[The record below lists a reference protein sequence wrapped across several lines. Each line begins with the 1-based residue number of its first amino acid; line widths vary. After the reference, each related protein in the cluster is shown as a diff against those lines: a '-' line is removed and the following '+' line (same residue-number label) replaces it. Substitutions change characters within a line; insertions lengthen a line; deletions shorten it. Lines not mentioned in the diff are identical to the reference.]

1 MSNQTV
7 VPPGGQFQ
15 LPTTSAEPLVAFRCS
30 PAFRPY
36 LEEDAKHAAVVV
48 DTPIVY
54 RYLQGASPI
63 LLPSLDPNSSERD
76 DLGKMEVTISVGGQV
91 FAKQKVPLNTTGY
104 EMSIDLSTLEAQKT
118 PYSVICNATY
128 QAETSS
134 WPATQYFSANASLLY
149 LPDTN
154 GSVVKTDLRTGS
166 LWARPAD
173 GKGGEF
179 QPFVPQGFYVEFSPY
194 LVQNLSYI
202 DQLKADGFNTVRSIV
217 LLWFIIERFC
227 RSTQSLHLI
236 TLRYSSKFSPELL
249 SSGST
254 SFSICDRALCT

>member
-15 LPTTSAEPLVAFRCS
+15 LPATSAEPLVAFRCA

-36 LEEDAKHAAVVV
+36 LEEDAQNAAVVV

-63 LLPSLDPNSSERD
+63 SFSSSGWNSSAYD
-76 DLGKMEVTISVGGQV
+76 ALGKTEVTISIDNKV
-91 FAKQKVPLNTTGY
+91 FAIEEVPLNTTGY
-104 EMSIDLSTLEAQKT
+104 EISVDLSSLQAQKT
-118 PYSVICNATY
+118 HYSVTCNATY

-134 WPATQYFSANASLLY
+134 SPATQYFSANASLLY

-179 QPFVPQGFYVEFSPY
+179 QPFVPQGFYIEFDPY

-202 DQLKADGFNTVRSIV
+202 DQLKEEGFNTVRSIFP
-217 LLWFIIERFC
+217 LWFIIEPCR
-227 RSTQSLHLI
+227 RSTQSLPMI
-236 TLRYSSKFSPELL
+236 MSRYSSKFSTKLL

>member
-7 VPPGGQFQ
+7 IPPGGQFQ
-15 LPTTSAEPLVAFRCS
+15 LPATSAEPLVAFRCS

-36 LEEDAKHAAVVV
+36 LEEDATNAAIIV

-63 LLPSLDPNSSERD
+63 SLSSSGSNSSEWD
-76 DLGKMEVTISVGGQV
+76 DLGTMEVTISVGGQV
-91 FAKQKVPLNTTGY
+91 FIMQEVPLNSTGY
-104 EMSIDLSTLEAQKT
+104 EIPLDLSTLEAQQM
-118 PYSVICNATY
+118 PYGVTCNATY

-134 WPATQYFSANASLLY
+134 SPATQYFSANASLLY

-166 LWARPAD
+166 LWARPAN
-173 GKGGEF
+173 GSGGNFE
-179 QPFVPQGFYVEFSPY
+179 PFLPQGFYIEFDPY

-202 DQLKADGFNTVRSIV
+202 DQIKAEGFNTVRSMF
-217 LLWFIIERFC
+217 LLWYIIELFH
-227 RSTQSLHLI
+227 RSTPSLPMI
-236 TLRYSSKFSPELL
+236 MSRYSSKFSTKLL
-249 SSGST
+249 SSDFT
-254 SFSICDRALCT
+254 SFLICDRGLFA